1 MDILTARG
9 QQSLSDERIV
19 AKWIESHFEFRYI
32 ETPKNS
38 PALIDAILIG
48 KVSSELKGVIET
60 KCRYKLT
67 LEQFKTSFKNEWLVT
82 WDKVHNAMQ
91 IATSLGVPCFG
102 FLYLVTDK
110 VLLIQKLSEPSGKL
124 NVKIRLETTETQATI
139 NGGKA
144 IRTNAFIDMTS
155 AHTYKGIGC

>member
-1 MDILTARG
+1 MDILTTKG
-9 QQSLSDERIV
+9 QISLSDERIV
-19 AKWIESHFEFRYI
+19 AQWVEKNFNFLYI

-48 KVSSELKGVIET
+48 KINKEIKGIIET

-67 LEQFKTSFKNEWLVT
+67 LEKFKTSFQSEWLVT
-82 WDKVHNAMQ
+82 WSKVHNAIQ
-91 IATSLGVPCFG
+91 IADSLGVPCFG
-102 FLYLVTDK
+102 FLYLVDEKT
-110 VLLIQKLSEPSGKL
+110 LLTQKLSEPNGKL

-144 IRTNAFIDMTS
+144 IRTNAFINMSS
-155 AHTYKGIGC
+155 AQVHNLKE

>member
-1 MDILTARG
+1 MDILTTKG

-19 AKWIESHFEFRYI
+19 AQWIESHFEFKYI

-48 KVSSELKGVIET
+48 KNELKGVIET

-67 LEQFKTSFKNEWLVT
+67 LEQFKTTFKNEWLVT
-82 WDKVHNAMQ
+82 WDKVHNAIQ
-91 IATSLGVPCFG
+91 IANSLGVPCFG
-102 FLYLVTDK
+102 FLYLVNDK
-110 VLLIQKLSEPSGKL
+110 VLLIQKLSEPNGKL

-144 IRTNAFIDMTS
+144 IRTNAFIDMTY

>member
-1 MDILTARG
+1 LDILTTKG

-19 AKWIESHFEFRYI
+19 AQWIESHFEFQYI
-32 ETPKNS
+32 ETPKNY

-48 KVSSELKGVIET
+48 KNELKGVIET

-67 LEQFKTSFKNEWLVT
+67 LEQFKTTFKNEWLVT
-82 WDKVHNAMQ
+82 WDKVHNAIQ
-91 IATSLGVPCFG
+91 IANSLGVPCFG
-102 FLYLVTDK
+102 FLYLVNDK
-110 VLLIQKLSEPSGKL
+110 VLLIQKLSEPNGKL

>member
-1 MDILTARG
+1 VDILTAKG
-9 QQSLSDERIV
+9 QQSLSDERVV
-19 AKWIESHFEFRYI
+19 AQWVESHFQFQYI
-32 ETPKNS
+32 ETPKDS

-48 KVSSELKGVIET
+48 STSNELKGVIET

-82 WDKVHNAMQ
+82 WDKVHNAIQ
-91 IATSLGVPCFG
+91 IANSLGVPCFG
-102 FLYLVTDK
+102 FLYLVNDK
-110 VLLIQKLSEPSGKL
+110 YLLIQKLSEPNGKL

-144 IRTNAFIDMTS
+144 IRTNAFIDMSS
-155 AHTYKGIGC
+155 AHIYNLKE